1 MYNLVK
7 VQKTNKKKNPV
18 YLRPGNVH
26 LKQVLKMIFRPLR
39 FENCSVSFVI
49 TLSPEILKNLKSVLE
64 KKKGGGQKADNQSM
78 ESNHS
83 VNNYLA
89 AACYVAGSML
99 GPVN

>member
-1 MYNLVK
+1 MK
-7 VQKTNKKKNPV
+7 VQKTNKQKNPV
-18 YLRPGNVH
+18 YLRPGTVH

-49 TLSPEILKNLKSVLE
+49 TLSPEILKNLKSVLG
-64 KKKGGGQKADNQSM
+64 KKKKRQKADNQSM

>member
-1 MYNLVK
+1 MVMI
-7 VQKTNKKKNPV
+7 VQLSESTKNKQKKTPV

-64 KKKGGGQKADNQSM
+64 KKRVGGKKQTTRAWKAIIQ
-78 ESNHS
+78 
-83 VNNYLA
+83 
-89 AACYVAGSML
+89 
-99 GPVN
+99 